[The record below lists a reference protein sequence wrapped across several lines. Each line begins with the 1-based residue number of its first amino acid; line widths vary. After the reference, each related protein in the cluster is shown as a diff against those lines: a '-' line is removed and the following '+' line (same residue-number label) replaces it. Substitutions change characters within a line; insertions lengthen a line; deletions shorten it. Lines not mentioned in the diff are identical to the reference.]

1 MFAAFQT
8 SCLYHVTPLHYLP
21 HILQSGALY
30 AKSVLAGR
38 GIAPRPTAARRDRML
53 GLADWVHLSL
63 VPDTPLLRDKLKMGY
78 PHALL
83 AFEREAVLHLPQVA
97 LLPYNT
103 KAWRSRAACRPV
115 TDPLEKASLLRRH
128 ADTGRFPSLEV
139 LVHYGLDLTP
149 LVQVAFVTDEER
161 RWVADLL
168 PALSVPLPAP
178 LMVTPELFPDAEKYK
193 ATTSEA
199 ITVYFA
205 ACRAS
210 GRLLPP
216 PAIPFD

>member
-1 MFAAFQT
+1 MT
-8 SCLYHVTPLHYLP
+8 SRLYHVTPLHYLP
-21 HILQSGALY
+21 HVLQSGALY
-30 AKSVLAGR
+30 AQSVLAGR

-63 VPDTPLLRDKLKMGY
+63 APDTPLLRDKLGLGY

-83 AFEREAVLHLPQVA
+83 VFEREVVLALPQVA

-103 KAWRSRAACRPV
+103 KAWRSRAACQPV
-115 TDPLEKASLLRRH
+115 TDPSEKAALLRRH

-139 LVHYGLDLTP
+139 LVQYGLALTP

-161 RWVADLL
+161 AWVANLL
-168 PALSVPLPAP
+168 HALSLASPSP
-178 LMVTPELFPDAEKYK
+178 LMVTPELFPNAETYT
-193 ATTSEA
+193 ATTGEA
-199 ITVYFA
+199 IRAYFA

-210 GRLLPP
+210 GLLLPP

>member
-1 MFAAFQT
+1 MTGFPF
-8 SCLYHVTPLHYLP
+8 LYHVTPLHYLP

-63 VPDTPLLRDKLKMGY
+63 APDTPLLRDKLGLGY

-83 AFEREAVLHLPQVA
+83 VFEGEAVLALPQVA

-103 KAWRSRAACRPV
+103 KAWRSRVACQPV
-115 TDPLEKASLLRRH
+115 TDAVEKAALLRRH
-128 ADTGRFPSLEV
+128 EATGRFPSLEV
-139 LVHYGLDLTP
+139 LVHYGLDLAS
-149 LVQVAFVTDEER
+149 LVQVAFVTNAER
-161 RWVADLL
+161 AMVADLL
-168 PALSVPLPAP
+168 DALSLPSPAP
-178 LMVTPELFPDAEKYK
+178 LVTAPELFPVAEGNTE
-193 ATTSEA
+193 TTGKE
-199 ITVYFA
+199 ITAYFA

-210 GRLLPP
+210 GALLPP
-216 PAIPFD
+216 PVIPFD